1 MAEFEFIEL
10 TDEKVAEMARKF
22 GISAEEVRRQWEA
35 VQESG
40 PECVVADMD
49 QEVAELEATIN
60 VVAADVTSRWL
71 NANTPEERVRNIA
84 EFYQEGWDVVTAN
97 EVSEAN
103 VSDMFLKL
111 SVAIYLLAEARQQ
124 IARVLDGNYRVGGA
138 P

>member
-1 MAEFEFIEL
+1 MAEFIEL

-22 GISAEEVRRQWEA
+22 GISAEEVRQQWEA

-40 PECVVADMD
+40 PEAVVADMD
-49 QEVAELEATIN
+49 QEVAELEEAIN
-60 VVAADVTSRWL
+60 VVAADVASRWL
-71 NANTPEERVRNIA
+71 NVNAPWEERVRNIA
-84 EFYQEGWDVVTAN
+84 EFYAEGWDAVTDK

-124 IARVLDGNYRVGGA
+124 IAQVLDGNYRVGGA